1 MSKSQRRMP
10 TQKQH
15 ERDEESRHH
24 YKIQRSIQNRKITKE
39 LDRALRNKDYQKLIQ
54 YDEY

>member
-1 MSKSQRRMP
+1 MSKSQRRVP
-10 TQKQH
+10 NQKQF